1 VLGLST
7 AWASHRFIP
16 KLAVIAA
23 DFPFGIFICP
33 PSSGLMAGMVK
44 ERRSRLA
51 EGWALVAHSLSGRL
65 LLLTILYVLL
75 TQAAIFLPSIGRYYR
90 SLLDRQVESAEIAIL
105 PFTEPTN
112 ALSAALRAQLLN
124 RAGAMAVMLPRPD
137 QREIFLSN
145 QIPSKI
151 DVTIDLRKAGF
162 FTDTFDAVDCLLRG
176 DRRILHVIAPTKIKR
191 AEDIEVIFSER
202 SVHEQLKSYAWG
214 VVLLALLISLVTG
227 LLVFLSLYLV
237 LVRPM
242 RHITNAMINFR
253 ANPEDA
259 SRIVSASP
267 RRDEIGIAER
277 ELGAMQRDIYTSL
290 QQRSRLAALGT
301 AVAKIQHDLR
311 NILSSAQL
319 ASDQLMKSGD
329 PSVQRLAPRLVSS
342 IDHAV
347 ALATNTLRYGRADDH
362 PPQRRMIRVK
372 PVVDEAI
379 EAALSGKERVRPD
392 DRVGA
397 DIEVDADA
405 AQLFRILLNLVRNA
419 GEVLAEKGGVIVISA
434 ARADAATQIDIEDN
448 GLGIPEKVRM
458 RLFQPFAGSTNAGGS
473 GLGLAIARDLAR
485 AHGGD
490 VVLVK
495 SDASGT
501 HFRVM
506 IPDRME

>member
-1 VLGLST
+1 
-7 AWASHRFIP
+7 
-16 KLAVIAA
+16 
-23 DFPFGIFICP
+23 
-33 PSSGLMAGMVK
+33 MAGMA
-44 ERRSRLA
+44 RQGRSRLA
-51 EGWALVAHSLSGRL
+51 EVWALVAHSLSGRL

-75 TQAAIFLPSIGRYYR
+75 TQAAIFLPSVGRYHR
-90 SLLDRQVESAEIAIL
+90 SLLDREIESAEIAIL

-112 ALSAALRAQLLN
+112 ALSPALRAQLLT
-124 RAGAMAVMLPRPD
+124 RAGAIAVMLPRPD

-145 QIPSKI
+145 ETPSKI

-162 FTDTFDAVDCLLRG
+162 FTDMFDALDCLLHG
-176 DRRILHVIAPTKIKR
+176 GKRILHVIAPTRIR
-191 AEDIEVIFSER
+191 GAEAVEVIFSER
-202 SVHEQLKSYAWG
+202 SVHAQLKSYAWG
-214 VVLLALLISLVTG
+214 VVALAFLISLVTG

-242 RHITNAMINFR
+242 RHITSAMVNFR

-259 SRIVSASP
+259 SRIVTASS
-267 RRDEIGIAER
+267 RQDEIGIAER
-277 ELGAMQRDIYTSL
+277 ELGAMQRDIYASL

-347 ALATNTLRYGRADDH
+347 ALATNTLRYGRADDN
-362 PPQRRMIRVK
+362 PPQRRMIRIK
-372 PVVDEAI
+372 PVVEEAV

-392 DRVGA
+392 DCVDT
-397 DIEVDADA
+397 DIEIDADA

-419 GEVLAEKGGVIVISA
+419 GEVLAEKGGVIAVSA
-434 ARADAATQIDIEDN
+434 IRDGAVAQIDIEDN
-448 GLGIPEKVRM
+448 GPGIPERVRE
-458 RLFQPFAGSTNAGGS
+458 RLFQPFAGSTSAGGS

-490 VVLVK
+490 VILVR
-495 SDASGT
+495 SDTNGT
-501 HFRVM
+501 HFRIV
-506 IPDRME
+506 IPDRIE